1 MKSQGEANL
10 AVTKP
15 EPALKKERS
24 TSPATGKKLVKGF
37 SVRVELAKSL
47 SSGASDLMGP
57 QAAAPPVPEG
67 EEDEK
72 VDGSKQR
79 AIHIFQEHGELGT
92 CLDAWESLDSEWF
105 AKDFCR

>member
-72 VDGSKQR
+72 VDGSKQSE
-79 AIHIFQEHGELGT
+79 AEEGAEAQSDADPAQE
-92 CLDAWESLDSEWF
+92 LDTYRRQQ
-105 AKDFCR
+105 KMIK